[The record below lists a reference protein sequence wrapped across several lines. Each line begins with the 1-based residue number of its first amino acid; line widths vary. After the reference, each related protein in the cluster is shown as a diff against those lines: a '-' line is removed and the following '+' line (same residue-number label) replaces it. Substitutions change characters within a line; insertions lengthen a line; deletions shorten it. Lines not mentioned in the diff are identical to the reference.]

1 MKIKKRVKDNV
12 KNAVQDCK
20 NAIMVSIKELCAQVD
35 YKKSGYIGFE
45 KPVPLTTSMMIHERH
60 LETKTHFVDRIG
72 WCSETDYFTL
82 YYDGEILTS
91 SIWMSVDELLAVY
104 KALEKV
110 VKSF

>member
-1 MKIKKRVKDNV
+1 MKIKKSVKDNV
-12 KNAVQDCK
+12 KNAVNDCK
-20 NAIMVSIKELCAQVD
+20 TAISVSIKTLCAQVD
-35 YKKSGYIGFE
+35 YKKCGYIGFE

-72 WCSETDYFTL
+72 WCPETDYFTL
-82 YYDGEILTS
+82 YYNDEILTS

-110 VKSF
+110 VRNF